1 MSVLSK
7 EELLSD
13 QQAIS
18 GTVTSTNVYDRLAP
32 GSWVHA
38 NGTPISDDLGNSC
51 ICLCFQLTEDFT
63 GSGDLTVSLEQA
75 DVEGFG
81 SAEVVHSE
89 TFNQA
94 ALVAGAKFRVRY
106 VPHDTLKRYLRFN
119 YSATNTL
126 SGKVTAGFG
135 DQTDSWGAR

>member
-18 GTVTSTNVYDRLAP
+18 GNTVSTHIYDRLAP
-32 GSWVHA
+32 GSWVHG
-38 NGTPISDDLGNSC
+38 NGPITDDLGNSC
-51 ICLCFQLTEDFT
+51 VCLFFQVTEDFT
-63 GSGDLTVSLEQA
+63 GTGTLTVALEQDDTDAFGAA
-75 DVEGFG
+75 D
-81 SAEVVHSE
+81 EVYSE
-89 TFNQA
+89 TFSAA

-119 YSATNTL
+119 YTATNV
-126 SGKVTAGFG
+126 SGGRVTAGFG